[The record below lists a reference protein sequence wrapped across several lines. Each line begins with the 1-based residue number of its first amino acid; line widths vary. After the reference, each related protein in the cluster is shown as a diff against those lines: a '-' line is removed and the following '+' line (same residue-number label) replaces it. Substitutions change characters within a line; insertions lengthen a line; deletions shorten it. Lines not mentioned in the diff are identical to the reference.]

1 MSKQFCKGEKSIIT
15 LKNFLNI
22 ANDDVVICE
31 GNDNVILINKSYFD
45 DNIMSEN
52 LLNKTVSTV
61 DAENGK
67 LFVTLEEGI

>member
-1 MSKQFCKGEKSIIT
+1 MSKQFFKGEKSIIT